1 MAKDKKSFILYCDL
15 IHTVDQLTDEQSGRL
30 FKHIL
35 HYVNDKNPETDDV
48 ITKIAF
54 EPIKQQLKR
63 DLDKYE
69 SIRQRNSEN
78 ARKRWDATA
87 SSGIPKDTKNAD
99 NGNDNVTDND
109 TDIKKRVRRFV
120 KPTINDIKQQYPTVD
135 AERFYN
141 YYESNGWKV
150 GKNPM
155 KDWKA
160 AARNWLL
167 KDKPLNSNKPPKA
180 TLDD

>member
-78 ARKRWDATA
+78 ARKRWNATA

-99 NGNDNVTDND
+99 NGNDNVTDNVNV
-109 TDIKKRVRRFV
+109 IKKSRFV
-120 KPTINDIKQQYPTVD
+120 KPTLEQIKKEYPNLD
-135 AERFYN
+135 ALRFHN
-141 YYESNGWKV
+141 YYESNGWMV
-150 GKNPM
+150 GRNKM

-160 AARNWLL
+160 AARNWLS
-167 KDKPLNSNKPPKA
+167 KEKPLSLNKPPKA
-180 TLDD
+180 TLGD